1 MESIVDIIS
10 STYPSPS
17 NDDDSLSVFSLEST
31 TSVGIIDSI
40 RERDWASFS
49 ALIDTPAGIEKVR
62 GKMDPTKMS
71 VLGMVLGCKAPYH
84 IVKRVIDIHPNLLIQ
99 PDKLSALPIHIAC
112 LNGSSVEI
120 IQLLVER
127 GGIATIYYTDYD
139 GRIPLHHAV
148 EFAVMK
154 RLPKAKPVVD
164 EEEALVIVQ
173 YLYSIAA
180 DTVHHNDYKLKTPI
194 SIAHIFADKAYKL
207 ADLNWMQRIDRV
219 ISGLRHT
226 SIQLYKSQ
234 QAQRELLSM
243 SSPDVVN
250 TMLTEDSIDSD
261 CNLSSD

>member
-1 MESIVDIIS
+1 MESIIDIIS
-10 STYPSPS
+10 STYSSFS
-17 NDDDSLSVFSLEST
+17 NDNDSLSVFSLEST

-99 PDKLSALPIHIAC
+99 PDELSALPIHIAC

-154 RLPKAKPVVD
+154 RLPKAKPVD
-164 EEEALVIVQ
+164 EEEALALVQ
-173 YLYSIAA
+173 YLCNIAA
-180 DTVHHNDYKLKTPI
+180 DTVHHDDYKLKTPI
-194 SIAHIFADKAYKL
+194 SIAHIFADKACKL

-219 ISGLRHT
+219 ISCLRHT
-226 SIQLYKSQ
+226 SIQLYKIQ
-234 QAQRELLSM
+234 QAQRELLSR
-243 SSPDVVN
+243 SSPDEVN
-250 TMLTEDSIDSD
+250 TMPTEDSIDSD
-261 CNLSSD
+261 CTLLSD